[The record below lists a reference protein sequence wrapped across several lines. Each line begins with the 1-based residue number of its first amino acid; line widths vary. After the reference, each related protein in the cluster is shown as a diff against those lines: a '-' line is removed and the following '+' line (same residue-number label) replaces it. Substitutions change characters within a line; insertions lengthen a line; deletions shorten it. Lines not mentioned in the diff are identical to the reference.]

1 MSTHLIRDALAP
13 LLYGAAAYAATRKPS
28 QAVMP
33 LVGGISIEGLKAA
46 VPAMFTAKQDLG
58 KALES
63 AGYLAAPALA
73 GTAASEE
80 DPAGALGQALGAL
93 GGGAAGLALGTK
105 FLVPRETP
113 SNRGFAAAI
122 AAAIGAAA
130 GAKLTGRSNPRKE
143 KPVTIVDQAR
153 DEGAKQAMETLGLD
167 KVAGRARGRR
177 SVATTAPG
185 TATSPGTA
193 TVQPVTPAEATPTRQ
208 TRTRRNA
215 TTAVPAV
222 AAEAPAAAP
231 AAAPQAEG
239 GGWMQHAA
247 TWGLPLATLGYQI
260 FSGERDR
267 SERSRERMAAP
278 YGANAYS
285 QPGYF

>member
-33 LVGGISIEGLKAA
+33 LVGGVSIEGLKAA

-167 KVAGRARGRR
+167 KVATRVSVPGVTTSTRR
-177 SVATTAPG
+177 TRTRRTSTTSATAPG
-185 TATSPGTA
+185 TSPGTVTSPGTA
-193 TVQPVTPAEATPTRQ
+193 TVAPV
-208 TRTRRNA
+208 
-215 TTAVPAV
+215 V
-222 AAEAPAAAP
+222 AGEAPAAAP